1 MGFLDTITGKTAAGA
16 ARDAAGI
23 QAQSAV
29 DARNYVEE
37 SSQPYRDLGT
47 NNIQGLQSLIDN
59 PMGYLQNNPM
69 FDAALNSANVN
80 SGNQAALQGKFNSGG
95 MVNSLFNNY
104 LATGDNM
111 INSQYNRL
119 LNPVQMGQNAALTTG
134 GQVSDLITGRANAQA
149 SGLVGAA
156 NARGAGVGNMLGIGS
171 MLFSGG
177 GKDGKGPSAA
187 ENMLKIGGLAFS
199 DSRLKEDIVRHGQ
212 DRQGNTL
219 YRFNYKGEDVRYLG
233 YMAQEIQKTDPD
245 NVVLN
250 DNGYLMVTEKYAPVR
265 LS

>member
-1 MGFLDTITGKTAAGA
+1 MGFVRDITGKTAAGA
-16 ARDAAGI
+16 AESAGRR
-23 QAQSAV
+23 QEQSAI
-29 DARNYVEE
+29 DARNYVEGV
-37 SSQPYRDLGT
+37 SQPYRDLGT
-47 NNIQGLQSLIDN
+47 QNIGGLQSLIDN

-69 FDAALNSANVN
+69 FDAALNSANVQ

-95 MVNSLFNNY
+95 MVNSLFQNY

-119 LNPVQMGQNAALTTG
+119 LAPVQMGQNAAMTTG
-134 GQVSDLITGRANAQA
+134 GQVSDLITGGANARA
-149 SGLVGAA
+149 AGTVGAA
-156 NARGAGVGNMLGIGS
+156 NARGQGASNLLGAGMTAGS
-171 MLFSGG
+171 LM
-177 GKDGKGPSAA
+177 
-187 ENMLKIGGLAFS
+187 FS
-199 DSRLKEDIVRHGQ
+199 DSRLKEDIIRHGQ

-219 YRFNYKGEDVRYLG
+219 YRFNYKGEDTRYLG
-233 YMAQEIQKTDPD
+233 YMAQEIQKTDPE